1 MAANSAAHPGK
12 AGFNQSGGAYFMVVT
27 DLEARAAANT
37 APTAVGSFI
46 NTLTTAGSGSGGAY
60 VSPTLALVSVS
71 SVMNPA
77 SAGQA
82 STMSALFGRGALLK
96 DMGRSVVSSG
106 RVFRKFAPVVGNNP
120 SSFGVVGVAGA
131 TPNAGYGSVYL
142 EVGREGQGAAT
153 PAPIARYF

>member
-1 MAANSAAHPGK
+1 MAANSAAHPVK
-12 AGFNQSGGAYFMVVT
+12 AGFNQSGGAYCIIVN
-27 DLEARAAANT
+27 DLETRAAANT
-37 APTAVGSFI
+37 APTAVGAYI

-60 VSPTLALVSVS
+60 VSPTLSLVSVS

-82 STMSALFGRGALLK
+82 STMSALFGKGALLK

-106 RVFRKFAPVVGNNP
+106 RVFRKFAPVVGNL

>member
-1 MAANSAAHPGK
+1 MATNSSAHPSK
-12 AGFNQSGGAYFMVVT
+12 AGFNQSGGAHFIIMTALDNTYINKLT
-27 DLEARAAANT
+27 AAGTN
-37 APTAVGSFI
+37 
-46 NTLTTAGSGSGGAY
+46 SGGAF
-60 VSPTLALVSVS
+60 VQPTLALAAANDAVIGL
-71 SVMNPA
+71 A
-77 SAGQA
+77 AGDVA
-82 STMSALFGRGALLK
+82 AGKLLR

>member
-1 MAANSAAHPGK
+1 MAANSSAHPLK
-12 AGFNQSGGAYFMVVT
+12 AGFNQSGGAYFMVVN

-37 APTAVGSFI
+37 APTAVGSYI
-46 NTLTTAGSGSGGAY
+46 NTLTTAGSGSGGAF
-60 VSPTLALVSVS
+60 VSPTLALASVS

-77 SAGQA
+77 NAGQA
-82 STMSALFGRGALLK
+82 STMSGLFGKGALLK
-96 DMGRSVVSSG
+96 DMGRSIVSSG
-106 RVFRKFAPVVGNNP
+106 RVFRKFAPVVGNL

-131 TPNAGYGSVYL
+131 APNAGYGSVYL